1 MVQEFG
7 DIMETKELDI
17 QALEKA
23 NPIIEVAVELGITV
37 RGSMGKCFKADGH
50 ASDDGKPTL
59 FFNPGKNTFLC
70 RSCKEV
76 GGTVV
81 DLVRQYKGWDER
93 KAIEWLAHRAEFDQ
107 LTTKLYQG
115 KGRKKRPLDVT
126 IRHDDEK
133 AGKS

>member
-1 MVQEFG
+1 MIRELG
-7 DIMETKELDI
+7 DIMKTGELDI

-37 RGSMGKCFKADGH
+37 RGSMGQCFNGARH

-59 FFNPGKNTFLC
+59 FFNPGKNVFLC

-81 DLVRQYKGWDER
+81 DLVCQYKEWDR
-93 KAIEWLAHRAEFDQ
+93 QKAIEWLAHRAEFDQ
-107 LTTKLYQG
+107 LTTQLYQG
-115 KGRKKRPLDVT
+115 KGRKRRPPDATIPNDDVKT
-126 IRHDDEK
+126 
-133 AGKS
+133 GKN